1 MPNMAGPGAVM
12 ERRRRRRR
20 RKERREKGEGDREG
34 EREGRLM
41 SRQLHSGGHQ
51 SNTMQ
56 PAGRRCLPDG
66 QMPQLRYPSLL

>member
-1 MPNMAGPGAVM
+1 M
-12 ERRRRRRR
+12 ERRRR
-20 RKERREKGEGDREG
+20 RKERREEGEGDREHKKRG
-34 EREGRLM
+34 ERREGRLM

-66 QMPQLRYPSLL
+66 QMPQLRYPPLL